1 MARIDIPEGDG
12 LERRRMW
19 QLSPEL
25 GAALS
30 AMSEAVYTKTTLDVR
45 VREVARMRVAQ
56 INRCHI

>member
-1 MARIDIPEGDG
+1 MARIDIPGGDG
-12 LERRRMW
+12 LERRRLW

-25 GAALS
+25 GKALS
-30 AMSEAVYTKTTLDVR
+30 GMSEAVYTMTSLDVR

>member
-1 MARIDIPEGDG
+1 MARIEVPDGDG

-19 QLSPEL
+19 ELSPAL
-25 GAALS
+25 GVALGG
-30 AMSEAVYTKTTLDVR
+30 MTDAVYTKTSLDVR

>member
-1 MARIDIPEGDG
+1 MARIDIPDGDG

-25 GAALS
+25 GIAVS
-30 AMSEAVYTKTTLDVR
+30 GMTDAVYTKTSLDVR